1 LSQRTEVM
9 SWVRKHRIVAVVR
22 STTDQVRPVVDALLE
37 GGVCC
42 IEITFTVPKAPEVI
56 AIVKR
61 AYAGQVVLGAG
72 TVTDT
77 QRATEAIEAGARYL
91 VAPNTNLDVIR
102 LCAERDVAVM
112 PGAFTPT
119 EIAAAWHAGAD
130 CVKLFPAELG
140 GIPYLK
146 AVRAPLPEVPIMPTG
161 GVDVA
166 NAAEWL
172 KAGAV
177 ALGVGSNLVRK
188 DALASGNYALI
199 TQTARQ
205 FVAAVASA

>member
-1 LSQRTEVM
+1 M